1 MPASAGTNAGASVL
15 IDRAFVDA
23 RLAPPRFVI
32 EWTSVPGRTYTIIY
46 SDDNM
51 ANWRVVTPTVTA
63 NANRTQWYDD
73 GPPKTVSKPLSVTS
87 RLYRV
92 IANP

>member
-1 MPASAGTNAGASVL
+1 M
-15 IDRAFVDA
+15 
-23 RLAPPRFVI
+23 I

-51 ANWRVVTPTVTA
+51 TNWRVVTPTVTA

-73 GPPKTVSKPLSVTS
+73 GPPKTESQLLSITS
-87 RLYRV
+87 RFYRV